1 MFLLDQP
8 ELPSE
13 FKVINI
19 TRNSIT
25 LSWKKNFD
33 GGDAQK
39 FRIRY
44 RKDTVDPTYK
54 YVETETDVTTTTL
67 DNLDTATR
75 YVINIQSLNKFG
87 TDGFLREPLIV
98 QTDFG
103 FNDVN
108 QLPIYNG
115 NNLPLTIILVVCG
128 VGTMLL
134 LFNVALIVYLIK
146 RKKRKGEADSTTD
159 TNETDANTVEMFS
172 PPPPYPDELNYQFD
186 LGLNNFEDEYRPFV
200 PHLQSNFQK
209 GHPSQLMNQN
219 ANKYFKDINDPAD
232 YVIEYASPMHQQQ
245 WLNDPGKFKKNKK
258 FFFDNFDIYILKE
271 VCEDDVHINS
281 LRQLDHKLTA
291 ALADGS
297 ILTVQQ
303 PTNRHSILNRPFGAT
318 SSFQQNLNHISS
330 VGGNLDNFL
339 LETRA
344 FPYERLKQAT
354 DSSSSSNQSN
364 VGATFNSNQQLN
376 NIHNFRANSSC
387 KIYQDVDEFKGHL
400 V

>member
-219 ANKYFKDINDPAD
+219 GNKYFKDINDPAD

-245 WLNDPGKFKKNKK
+245 WLNDPGKIKKNKI
-258 FFFDNFDIYILKE
+258 FFF
-271 VCEDDVHINS
+271 
-281 LRQLDHKLTA
+281 
-291 ALADGS
+291 
-297 ILTVQQ
+297 
-303 PTNRHSILNRPFGAT
+303 
-318 SSFQQNLNHISS
+318 
-330 VGGNLDNFL
+330 
-339 LETRA
+339 
-344 FPYERLKQAT
+344 
-354 DSSSSSNQSN
+354 
-364 VGATFNSNQQLN
+364 
-376 NIHNFRANSSC
+376 
-387 KIYQDVDEFKGHL
+387 
-400 V
+400 